1 MEAASPGAGFED
13 LISNYKE
20 LQKHHQR
27 LQPAID
33 DIMCQIAS
41 CNADME
47 YSEKIKK
54 GEQFTSS
61 KKEIKI
67 IKVPLQPKEYTT
79 NCDACQTT
87 CHYPCGIDNNDDKIK
102 CSAMLGGMCKE
113 CKCPWT
119 RHVNNNFRYEYQECD
134 VRNTMDDLLKKYK
147 LDSNSDGA
155 IEGVIQRRTQQ
166 LQQKLSV
173 LMGQMEFVDT
183 NMQKNSAQLKH
194 VAQTFDTKIAI
205 EMRNKRPGYLDRIKV
220 LEQQKKRATDYS

>member
-1 MEAASPGAGFED
+1 MEAPSSGAGVD
-13 LISNYKE
+13 VLISNYKQ

-27 LQPAID
+27 LQPEID
-33 DIMCQIAS
+33 DTMCQIAS

-47 YSEKIKK
+47 AVKK
-54 GEQFTSS
+54 GEQSTLNR
-61 KKEIKI
+61 KEIKI
-67 IKVPLQPKEYTT
+67 IKVPLQLNEYTT

-87 CHYPCGIDNNDDKIK
+87 CHYPCSIDNNDEKIN
-102 CSAMLGGMCKE
+102 CAAMLNGMCKE

-147 LDSNSDGA
+147 LDSNSNGA
-155 IEGVIQRRTQQ
+155 IEGVIQRHTQQ

-173 LMGQMEFVDT
+173 LMGQMEFVET
-183 NMQKNSAQLKH
+183 NKQKNSAQLKN
-194 VAQTFDTKIAI
+194 AIQTFDTQIANA
-205 EMRNKRPGYLDRIKV
+205 MRHKRPGYLDRIKI